1 MKEVVIV
8 AYGRS
13 AIGKSGR
20 GTLATMNPIDL
31 ASQTITGVLNKIPEF
46 DPNLIEDLVVGCA
59 VPEAS
64 QGQNIGR
71 IIAVNLGLESVPG
84 QTVNRFC
91 SSGLQ
96 ALSIAANTIKV
107 GEQEI
112 VMAGGVESMSRLN
125 GGNLGSVN
133 YDLMMNNPDAYLPM
147 GTTAEN
153 VADQYG
159 VSREDQDAF
168 AAASQQKALAAQL
181 EGRFDEQIIPI
192 RVMKS
197 KVLDDGTIENTEV
210 IFDKDEGVRPGTTAA
225 GLAKLRPAFKLG
237 GSVTAGN
244 SSQTSDG
251 AAFVLMMSAEKADEL
266 GLKPIA
272 KFKEF
277 ATTGVDPSVMGIGPI
292 TAIRKILKVSGTQ
305 LEDFDVIELNEAFAS
320 QSLAVIRELGLDL
333 DKLNPNGGAIAMGHP
348 LGATGGILTVKMIAE
363 LERQNKKKGL
373 ISMCIGGGQG
383 AAGIIELV

>member
-31 ASQTITGVLNKIPEF
+31 ASQTITGVLNKVPEF

-197 KVLDDGTIENTEV
+197 KVLADGTIENTEV